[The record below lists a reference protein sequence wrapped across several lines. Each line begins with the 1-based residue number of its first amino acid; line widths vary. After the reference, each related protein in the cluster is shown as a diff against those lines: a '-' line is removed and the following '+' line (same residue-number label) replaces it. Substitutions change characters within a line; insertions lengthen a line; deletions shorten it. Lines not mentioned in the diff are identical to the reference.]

1 MSTWKDGY
9 HIHFWKQ
16 KNHFFSFS
24 VHVEVARSVTVAA
37 LIVFYQQKKEIEV
50 GYKIKIQTQNT

>member
-1 MSTWKDGY
+1 MKGWIPHSFLEAKEQ
-9 HIHFWKQ
+9 F
-16 KNHFFSFS
+16 FFSFS

>member
-1 MSTWKDGY
+1 MDTTFIFGSKRT
-9 HIHFWKQ
+9 I
-16 KNHFFSFS
+16 FFSFS